1 MTFPAGWAHVTLS
14 PVILVAA
21 TAVACVLVAVAV
33 IGLRRWGAR
42 GAVKSA
48 LGIALV
54 IAGVPLPLVL
64 VRAGVELVEPSLVT
78 GRQVF
83 VCFGEPHWN
92 MVVAA
97 ALPPL
102 VGLLLLVGLPRKQEG
117 VA

>member
-1 MTFPAGWAHVTLS
+1 
-14 PVILVAA
+14 LVGA
-21 TAVACVLVAVAV
+21 TAVACVFVAVAV
-33 IGLRRWGAR
+33 IGLKRWGAR

-54 IAGVPLPLVL
+54 IASIPLPLLL
-64 VRAGVELVEPSLVT
+64 VRAGVQLVDPGLVT

-102 VGLLLLVGLPRKQEG
+102 VGLLMLVGLRRKQEG
-117 VA
+117 IA